1 MKNKLTKAELIK
13 NINDSTGIDPA
24 SIGMVINQ
32 MFEELKEALIKDRT
46 IELRGFG
53 TFEPR
58 IRRAKA
64 KAHNPKT
71 GEPCSVKAHRVAT
84 FKQGQELKKALWT
97 LRNSSSLQDF
107 NR

>member
-13 NINDSTGIDPA
+13 NINDSTGIDA
-24 SIGMVINQ
+24 VSIGIVINQ
-32 MFEELKEALIKDRT
+32 MFEELKEALIDNRT

-53 TFEPR
+53 TFEAR
-58 IRRAKA
+58 VRKAKA

-71 GEPCSVKAHRVAT
+71 GEPCSVEAHRVAT
-84 FKQGQELKKALWT
+84 FKQGQELKKALWSM
-97 LRNSSSLQDF
+97 RDSSSLQDS

>member
-1 MKNKLTKAELIK
+1 MKNKLTKAEIIK
-13 NINDSTGIDPA
+13 NINESTGIDTS
-24 SIGMVINQ
+24 SIGIVINQ
-32 MFEELKEALIKDRT
+32 MFEELKEALIEDRT

-53 TFEPR
+53 TFEAR
-58 IRRAKA
+58 VRKAKA

-84 FKQGQELKKALWT
+84 FKQGQELKKALWSM
-97 LRNSSSLQDF
+97 RDSSSLQGS

>member
-13 NINDSTGIDPA
+13 NINDSTGIDA
-24 SIGMVINQ
+24 VSIGIVINQ
-32 MFEELKEALIKDRT
+32 MFEELKEALIDDRT

-53 TFEPR
+53 TFEAR
-58 IRRAKA
+58 VRKAKA

-84 FKQGQELKKALWT
+84 FKQGRELKQALWT
-97 LRNSSSLQDF
+97 IKDSSFLQDS